1 MNFLNQQ
8 FFILDDWSI
17 SPAWVIQALLII
29 VVTLVL
35 AKVLVAY
42 LHRFLKK
49 TTDGA
54 VGGTILVNIIRAF
67 VYVGGL
73 CVLLRV
79 SFNFDPAVLL
89 GALGVGGIAL
99 SLGLQNTVSN
109 LLGGLQIS
117 LSHQVRIGDWVEIS
131 SFAGEVK
138 DITWRYT
145 LVEDNHGCNTFIPNS
160 QLNSTALKRMTVYQ
174 RVKVP
179 LVIELGAVNIQELQ
193 AELIKRVFQSFSEH
207 GFSDETCPKPTCN
220 VLGTEEAGI
229 SLVLVCN
236 ALRKFSEGQVS
247 TAAMKAVLPY
257 LEELQGKKC
266 A

>member
-1 MNFLNQQ
+1 M
-8 FFILDDWSI
+8 SI
-17 SPAWVIQALLII
+17 TLAWVIQTVLII
-29 VVTLVL
+29 IVTLVL

-42 LHRFLKK
+42 LQHFLKK

-54 VGGTILVNIIRAF
+54 VGGTILVNIIRVF
-67 VYVGGL
+67 VYVAGL
-73 CVLLRV
+73 CVLLRM

-131 SFAGEVK
+131 TFAGEVK

-145 LVEDNHGCNTFIPNS
+145 LVEDDYGCSTFIPNS
-160 QLNSTALKRMTVYQ
+160 QLNSTALKRMTAYQ
-174 RVKVP
+174 RIKVP
-179 LVIELGAVNIQELQ
+179 FVIELGAASIEEVQ
-193 AELIKRVFQSFSEH
+193 AETTKLVLQSFNEQALRN
-207 GFSDETCPKPTCN
+207 ETCPEPVCN
-220 VLGTEEAGI
+220 AGGTEETGI
-229 SLVLVCN
+229 SFVLVCF
-236 ALRKFSEGQVS
+236 ALRDFNKGYIAN
-247 TAAMKAVLPY
+247 AAMKAILPY
-257 LEELQGKKC
+257 LESLQVDEKQ